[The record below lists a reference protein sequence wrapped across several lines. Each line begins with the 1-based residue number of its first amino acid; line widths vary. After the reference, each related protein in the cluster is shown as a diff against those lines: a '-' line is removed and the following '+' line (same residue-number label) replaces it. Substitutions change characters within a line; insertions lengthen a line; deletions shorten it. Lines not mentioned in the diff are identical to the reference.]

1 MNVNKR
7 AYSSKIVDYI
17 IIGAGIMGLS
27 IARQLSCQFPQAKIA
42 ILEKE
47 AEVGLHASGRNS
59 GVLHSGIY
67 YEKDSLKAKF
77 CLEGAKA
84 MAAYCDEHRLPIHRT
99 GKVIIPLKKE
109 DAPIL
114 NKLYKR
120 ALDNGAKVNLI
131 TVDEL
136 KIIEP
141 QANLENGH
149 ALFSPETSVVD
160 PKAIVLHLYRDLLG
174 KKNVNFYFEA
184 ICSAIDIKQ
193 KKVFIGYQE
202 IAYGYLFNTAGLY
215 ADRVAKACGLDDR
228 YIIIPFKGVY
238 AELSTTSSL
247 QINHLIYPVPD
258 MNVPFLGVHFT
269 KSVTGKVH
277 IGPTAIPALGR
288 EHYHGFQG
296 IKIKEALESFYE
308 LGLHYITNR
317 QGFRL
322 HTHNEISRFLKT
334 GFIGFARLLV
344 PNLKASD
351 VVKSQKVGIR
361 AQLFDKIKRELVMD
375 FIVNKTE
382 NETHVLN
389 AVSPAFTSAFSF
401 ANYVVNLALERELA

>member
-1 MNVNKR
+1 MNVNQG
-7 AYSSKIVDYI
+7 AYSSNIVDYVI
-17 IIGAGIMGLS
+17 VGAGIMGLS
-27 IARQLSCQFPQAKIA
+27 IARQLLCQFPQVKIA

-67 YEKDSLKAKF
+67 YEKGSLKANF
-77 CLEGAKA
+77 CLQGARA
-84 MAAYCDEHRLPIHRT
+84 MAAYCDEHQLPIQRT
-99 GKVIIPLKKE
+99 GKVILALKKG
-109 DAPIL
+109 DLPIL
-114 NKLYKR
+114 NKLYQR
-120 ALDNGAKVNLI
+120 ALDNGAKVNLL
-131 TVDEL
+131 TADEL
-136 KIIEP
+136 KEIEP
-141 QANLENGH
+141 QANLESGQ

-160 PKAIVLHLYRDLLG
+160 PKAIVLQLYRELLG
-174 KKNVNFYFEA
+174 KKNVTFYFNA
-184 ICSAIDIKQ
+184 ICSSIDTRQ
-193 KKVFIGYQE
+193 KEVSIGHQK
-202 IAYGYLFNTAGLY
+202 IAYGHLFNTAGLY
-215 ADRVAKACGLDDR
+215 ADQVARACGLDKR
-228 YIIIPFKGVY
+228 YTIIPFKGLY
-238 AELSTTSSL
+238 AELSATSSL

-269 KSVTGKVH
+269 KSVTGKVY

-288 EHYHGFQG
+288 EHYHGLQG
-296 IKIKEALESFYE
+296 IKIKEALESFVE
-308 LGLHYITNR
+308 LGSHYIANK
-317 QGFRL
+317 QGFRF
-322 HTHNEISRFLKT
+322 HTHNEIARFLKT

-344 PNLKASD
+344 PNLKRSD

-401 ANYVVNLALERELA
+401 ADHVVNLALERELA